1 MCVGRAG
8 VVTLLEG
15 DDSGVPTEASYETHV
30 TMTSET
36 SFVEEGEIAFHGGAC
51 GWALPAQELSSPPR
65 RRAPCEAQ

>member
-30 TMTSET
+30 TMTSESST
-36 SFVEEGEIAFHGGAC
+36 AGAC